1 MENFIKKLKNFYKA
15 GYPVLL
21 IQTHEEKRLEEKILL
36 TFKNKEILSWDMIKG
51 LYSLN
56 KNEEIENVKDIIEA
70 ILKTETLPD
79 ESIYIIKDLHFFFED
94 AAVVRAIKTASEEAK
109 KKGITILIPS
119 PTVKIPIELEK
130 DITVLEMPLPTETE
144 IEKLAKMIVKENN
157 LKIQVKK
164 ENIMTAKGLTI
175 NEAENAI
182 ALSII
187 MKHNID
193 KHILEEQKLQA
204 VKKSGLLEI
213 YKPVNPD
220 EIGGLENLKTYI
232 KNRKKGFE
240 NLNLP
245 TPKGILLT
253 GIPGTGK
260 SLSAKA
266 TASILGFPLVKLD
279 ISGLKS
285 SLVGESEAKL
295 REALKLIDAIAPVV
309 VWIDEI
315 EKALGGVL
323 SSNRTDGGTT
333 ASMFGYLLT
342 WMQESETPKYIV
354 ATSNDIEELL
364 QISHGALIRRFD
376 DVFFVD
382 IPDLQERKEI
392 IKIMNRKYNAQI
404 PEEMAEKME
413 NWTGAEI
420 EKFVISSLYDGID
433 EALKSIKPIYLQ
445 NKEKIEKLK
454 KWAKDNAR
462 IANKKTK
469 VSKTTRKIDLDI
481 I

>member
-1 MENFIKKLKNFYKA
+1 MKNFLEKLKNFYKA

-21 IQTHEEKRLEEKILL
+21 IQTHEEKRLEENILI
-36 TFKNKEILSWDMIKG
+36 TFPQKKVITWNMIDG
-51 LYSLN
+51 LYNLTE
-56 KNEEIENVKDIIEA
+56 NEEIEEIKDVVDA
-70 ILKTETLPD
+70 ILKTENLPG
-79 ESIYIIKDLHFFFED
+79 ESIYIIKDLHFFLED
-94 AAVVRAIKTASEEAK
+94 PVVIRAIKIASEEAK
-109 KKGITILIPS
+109 KKGTTILIPS
-119 PTVKIPIELEK
+119 PTIRIPIELEK
-130 DITVLEMPLPTETE
+130 EITVIEMPLPTETE
-144 IEKLAKMIVKENN
+144 IENLAKTIINENN
-157 LKIQVKK
+157 LKIYVKK
-164 ENIMTAKGLTI
+164 ENIITAKGLTI

-187 MKHNID
+187 TKHNID

-213 YKPVNPD
+213 YKPVSPN

-240 NLNLP
+240 NPNLP

-279 ISGLKS
+279 ISELKS

-323 SSNRTDGGTT
+323 SSSKTDGGTT

-342 WMQESETPKYIV
+342 WMQESQTPKYIV
-354 ATSNDIEELL
+354 ATSNDVEELL

-382 IPDLQERKEI
+382 VPDEEERKEI
-392 IKIMNRKYNAQI
+392 IRIMNKKYKTQI
-404 PEEMAEKME
+404 PEGLTEKME

-420 EKFVISSLYDGID
+420 EKFVISSLYDGVE

-445 NKEKIEKLK
+445 NKETIEKLK

-469 VSKTTRKIDLDI
+469 VSKTTRKIDAT
-481 I
+481 

>member
-1 MENFIKKLKNFYKA
+1 MKNFLKKLKNFYKA

-21 IQTHEEKRLEEKILL
+21 IQTHEEKRLEENILI
-36 TFKNKEILSWDMIKG
+36 TFPEKKVITWNMIDG
-51 LYSLN
+51 LYNLREDEEM
-56 KNEEIENVKDIIEA
+56 EEIKDVVDA
-70 ILKTETLPD
+70 VLKTENLPG
-79 ESIYIIKDLHFFFED
+79 ESIYIIKDLYFFLED
-94 AAVVRAIKTASEEAK
+94 PVVIRAIKIASEQAK
-109 KKGITILIPS
+109 KKGTTILIPS
-119 PTVKIPIELEK
+119 PTIKIPTDLEK
-130 DITVLEMPLPTETE
+130 EITVLEMPLPTETE
-144 IEKLAKMIVKENN
+144 IENLAKTIVNEND
-157 LKIQVKK
+157 LKIKVRK
-164 ENIMTAKGLTI
+164 ENIIPAKGLTI
-175 NEAENAI
+175 NEAENAV

-187 MKHNID
+187 TKHDID

-213 YKPVNPD
+213 YKPVSP
-220 EIGGLENLKTYI
+220 EEMGGLENLKRYI
-232 KNRKKGFE
+232 ENRRKGFVDP
-240 NLNLP
+240 NLP

-266 TASILGFPLVKLD
+266 AASILGFPLVKLD

-285 SLVGESEAKL
+285 SLVGESEANL
-295 REALKLIDAIAPVV
+295 REALKLIDAISPVV

-323 SSNRTDGGTT
+323 SSSRTDGGTT

-342 WMQESETPKYIV
+342 WMQESQTPKYIV

-382 IPDLQERKEI
+382 LPDQEERKEI
-392 IKIMNRKYNAQI
+392 IRIMNRKYKTQI
-404 PEEMAEKME
+404 PEKLAEKME

-420 EKFVISSLYDGID
+420 EKFVISSLYDGIE
-433 EALKSIKPIYLQ
+433 EALKAVKPIYNQ
-445 NKEKIEKLK
+445 NKETIEKLRR
-454 KWAKDNAR
+454 WAKENAR
-462 IANKKTK
+462 HANKRKK
-469 VSKTTRKIDLDI
+469 VNKTTRKINAT
-481 I
+481 